1 MVTVNDVPL
10 PFRAGMTLRDALE
23 EAAADLSGPVL
34 VTCAGRFVAPEDY
47 GGHQLADGEE
57 IMVLRVISGG

>member
-23 EAAADLSGPVL
+23 EAAADLSGPVV
-34 VTCAGRFVAPEDY
+34 VTSGGQFVAPEDY
-47 GGHQLADGEE
+47 GGHRLADGEE
-57 IMVLRVISGG
+57 IRVLRVISGG